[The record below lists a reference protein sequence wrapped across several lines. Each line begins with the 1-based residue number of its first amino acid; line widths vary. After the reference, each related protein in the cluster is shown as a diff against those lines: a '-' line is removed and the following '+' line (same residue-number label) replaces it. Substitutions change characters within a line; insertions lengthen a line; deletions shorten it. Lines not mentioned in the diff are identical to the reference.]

1 MALKSIKD
9 VVNMLEEFKTKK
21 EELLKIL
28 PELRM
33 FAILLTESGQTP
45 DEYINEIKTEIVTL
59 DKSISILEKES
70 DNG

>member
-9 VVNMLEEFKTKK
+9 VVNMLGEFKTKK

-33 FAILLTESGQTP
+33 FAILLNESGQTP